1 MHYVSTR
8 AVSAASSA
16 SSSPAQFS
24 DILLGGL
31 APDGGLYLPAEYPQV
46 TGAEL
51 DAWRKLSY
59 ADLAI
64 EILKKFATDIP
75 VADIEALARRTYT
88 PEVYRNAR
96 SDERAADITPLRVL
110 EDEGGKQLILQAL
123 SNGPTLA
130 FKDMAMQLLGNLFEY
145 ALAKQDAHL
154 NIFGATSG
162 DTGSAAEYAMRGKRG
177 VKVFMLSP
185 HQKMSGFQTAQ
196 MFSLQDPNI
205 YNIAVE
211 GVFDDCQDMVK
222 AVSND
227 LEFKARHKIGTV
239 NSINWARV
247 VAQVIYYFRG
257 YLAATKSN
265 DQKVSFTVPSGNFG
279 NICAGHIARMMGLP
293 IDKLVV
299 ATNEN
304 DVLDEFFR
312 TGVYRVRKSAETYH
326 TSSPSMDI
334 SKASNFERF
343 IYDLVG
349 RDPARVRALFTKVET
364 DGGFDLSGKPGS
376 DGDEFK
382 QVAQY
387 GFKSGKST
395 HDERVQTIRDV
406 ADDYGIVIDTHTA
419 DGIKVA
425 KEYLEKGV
433 PMIVLETALAAKF
446 NETILEAL
454 GEDAERPAG
463 FENIESLPQKFTVMP
478 PDVDK
483 MKAYIAANTGL

>member
-8 AVSAASSA
+8 ATSA
-16 SSSPAQFS
+16 SASRNPETFS
-24 DILLGGL
+24 TILLGGL
-31 APDGGLYLPAEYPQV
+31 APDGGLYMPAEYPRV
-46 TGAEL
+46 TSEEL
-51 DAWRKLSY
+51 DAWRRLSY
-59 ADLAI
+59 AELAF
-64 EILKKFATDIP
+64 EVLRKFATDIP
-75 VADIEALARRTYT
+75 DDDLRALTRKTYT

-96 SDERAADITPLRVL
+96 NDESAEDITPLRTL
-110 EDEGGKQLILQAL
+110 EDEGGRKLMLQSL

-145 ALAKQDAHL
+145 ALAKNGDEL

-185 HQKMSGFQTAQ
+185 SGKMSAFQTAQ

-205 YNIAVE
+205 FNIAVD
-211 GVFDDCQDMVK
+211 GVFDDCQDLVK

-227 LEFKARHKIGTV
+227 LAFKARHKIGTV

-247 VAQVIYYFRG
+247 VAQVVYYFRG
-257 YLAATKSN
+257 YLAATAN
-265 DQKVSFTVPSGNFG
+265 NEQKVSFTVPSGNFG
-279 NICAGHIARMMGLP
+279 NVCAGHIARMMGLP
-293 IDKLVV
+293 IDRLVV

-312 TGVYRVRKSAETYH
+312 TGVYRVRKSAETLH

-343 IYDLVG
+343 VYDLVG
-349 RDPARVRALFTKVET
+349 RDSERTHALFRKVDT
-364 DGGFDLSGKPGS
+364 HGGFDLSGRPGA
-376 DGDEFK
+376 DGDEFAR
-382 QVAQY
+382 VGEY
-387 GFKSGKST
+387 GFASGKST
-395 HDERVQTIRDV
+395 HADRLETIRM
-406 ADDYGIVIDTHTA
+406 AFDDYGIVVDTHTA

-425 KEYLEKGV
+425 REHLEPGV

-446 NETILEAL
+446 NETILDAL
-454 GEDAERPAG
+454 GEDAPRPAG
-463 FENIESLPQKFTVMP
+463 FEDIESLPQKFVLMRP
-478 PDVDK
+478 NVDE
-483 MKAYIAANTGL
+483 MKTFIAAHTGL